1 MRGDHFVSTEH
12 RLPHKSYMDR
22 LCKLARISPAWV
34 DYGIKFY
41 SSFCTGPKARA
52 FGRVVWNS
60 DSERVLRKAAIFSW
74 LIQDSG
80 KNVARNKG

>member
-1 MRGDHFVSTEH
+1 LRGVHFVRTEH
-12 RLPHKSYMDR
+12 RLPHKSYTDR

-34 DYGIKFY
+34 DYWIEFY
-41 SSFCTGPKARA
+41 SSLCTGPKARA
-52 FGRVVWNS
+52 FGRVVWDS
-60 DSERVLRKAAIFSW
+60 YSERVMQKAGIFSW